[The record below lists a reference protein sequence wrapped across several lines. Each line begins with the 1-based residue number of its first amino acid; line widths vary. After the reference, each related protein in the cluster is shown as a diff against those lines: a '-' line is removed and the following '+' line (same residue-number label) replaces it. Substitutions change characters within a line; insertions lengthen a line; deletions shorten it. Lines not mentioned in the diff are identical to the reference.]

1 MKLIFWWHHNENSNE
16 FSFFCLYRLFIS
28 KFRRLNVF
36 ALQQSLA
43 TLIACKNEFSP
54 IRLYGFLSF
63 VSIFAVNREYFLWGG
78 KPHSL
83 VLLK

>member
-16 FSFFCLYRLFIS
+16 FSFFCLWHWCFVEDSTIMLVE
-28 KFRRLNVF
+28 L
-36 ALQQSLA
+36 SL
-43 TLIACKNEFSP
+43 
-54 IRLYGFLSF
+54 IRLHALICSY
-63 VSIFAVNREYFLWGG
+63 IAVNLEYFLWGG